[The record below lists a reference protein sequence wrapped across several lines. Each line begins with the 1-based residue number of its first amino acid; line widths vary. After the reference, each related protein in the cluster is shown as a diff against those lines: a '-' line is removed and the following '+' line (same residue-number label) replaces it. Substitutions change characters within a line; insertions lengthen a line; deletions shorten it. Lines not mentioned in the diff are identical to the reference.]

1 MTTKVSSTETVVLP
15 RKGVYGSFLLLTGM
29 MLYQGA

>member
-1 MTTKVSSTETVVLP
+1 MITKVISTETVVLP
-15 RKGVYGSFLLLTGM
+15 QKGAYGSFLLPTGM